1 MHLLAAPN
9 RLLRRM
15 MSFGAPNMT
24 IPRPAALR
32 RATDPVVVG
41 WAVRGLGV
49 AALVFIVAWVAR
61 SEAAAGR
68 DADAAALVAALTVL
82 SMAWLVF
89 LLPRRLDRR
98 LQLTAL
104 VVVGICAATL
114 NHLRPESPAFL
125 VALLAM
131 AGAAGRLPVGSA
143 VGVLTVI
150 AVAITV
156 SEGAGATHTIPAGV
170 SYTVAAAALFGVA
183 AYVRALR
190 EAHRRSERI
199 VVELRATRR
208 AEAKAAALA
217 ERARLAR
224 EMHDILAHVLSA
236 LSLQL
241 EATALL
247 LEEEGASQRA
257 LQQVHRAQR
266 LAHDGLDEAQ
276 QAIGALRGDRLPGPE
291 LLADL
296 VDGFTQATGVAARL
310 AVDGEPRPLARE
322 AGLAVYRTTQEAL
335 TNIRKHAK
343 TADDV
348 TVALRWRPD
357 GLSLT
362 VEDRQPDGQ
371 GAADGAGPAGA
382 TGSGKGTP
390 TDGSGPDGPTTAD
403 AGATGSEGG
412 LATVG
417 AGPAG
422 PGPDGSTTGGGYG
435 LAGMRERAE
444 LLGGELVA
452 GGTAKGF
459 EVRLWLPA

>member
-1 MHLLAAPN
+1 
-9 RLLRRM
+9 
-15 MSFGAPNMT
+15 MT
-24 IPRPAALR
+24 IPRPAPLR

-41 WAVRGLGV
+41 WALRGLGV
-49 AALVFIVAWVAR
+49 AALVFIVAWVTR

-68 DADAAALVAALTVL
+68 DADAAALVVALAVL
-82 SMAWLVF
+82 SVAWLGF
-89 LLPRRLDRR
+89 LLPRHLDRR
-98 LQLTAL
+98 LQLSAL
-104 VVVGICAATL
+104 VAIGICAATL
-114 NHLRPESPAFL
+114 NDLRPQSPAFL
-125 VALLAM
+125 AALLAM
-131 AGAAGRLPVGSA
+131 AGAAGRLPVGPA
-143 VGVLTVI
+143 IGVLAVI
-150 AVAITV
+150 ATAITL

-190 EAHRRSERI
+190 DAHRRSERI
-199 VVELRATRR
+199 VAELRATRR

-291 LLADL
+291 LLEDL
-296 VDGFTQATGVAARL
+296 MGAFTQATGVTARL

-348 TVALRWRPD
+348 TVALHWRPD
-357 GLSLT
+357 GLSLS
-362 VEDRQPDGQ
+362 VEDRDPDGQ
-371 GAADGAGPAGA
+371 GTARTDGAAGSTGPG
-382 TGSGKGTP
+382 
-390 TDGSGPDGPTTAD
+390 GSGPDG
-403 AGATGSEGG
+403 S
-412 LATVG
+412 
-417 AGPAG
+417 
-422 PGPDGSTTGGGYG
+422 GGYG

-452 GGTAKGF
+452 GATAEGF

>member
-1 MHLLAAPN
+1 M
-9 RLLRRM
+9 
-15 MSFGAPNMT
+15 GWAPNMT
-24 IPRPAALR
+24 IQRPGLLR
-32 RATDPVVVG
+32 RATDPAAVG

-49 AALVFIVAWVAR
+49 AALVFIVVWVAR
-61 SEAAAGR
+61 SESAAGR
-68 DADAAALVAALTVL
+68 DADDAALVLAIAVL
-82 SMAWLVF
+82 SVAWLVF
-89 LLPRRLDRR
+89 LLPSRLDQR
-98 LQLTAL
+98 LQLAAL
-104 VVVGICAATL
+104 VVVGLCAATL
-114 NHLRPESPAFL
+114 NHLRPVSPAFL
-125 VALLAM
+125 AALLAM
-131 AGAAGRLPVGSA
+131 AGAAGRLPLGSA
-143 VGVLTVI
+143 VGVMAVI
-150 AVAITV
+150 AAAITV

-190 EAHRRSERI
+190 EAHRRAERI

-241 EATALL
+241 EATGLL

-296 VDGFTQATGVAARL
+296 VEGFTQATGMTARL

-343 TADDV
+343 APGDV

-362 VEDRQPDGQ
+362 VEDRPAGGPDGAMVAAPRTDGSSVDEPEVRGS
-371 GAADGAGPAGA
+371 GAVGAALTGSGADGAG
-382 TGSGKGTP
+382 T
-390 TDGSGPDGPTTAD
+390 
-403 AGATGSEGG
+403 
-412 LATVG
+412 
-417 AGPAG
+417 
-422 PGPDGSTTGGGYG
+422 GGYG

-444 LLGGELVA
+444 LLGGELEA
-452 GGTAKGF
+452 EGTADGF

>member
-1 MHLLAAPN
+1 
-9 RLLRRM
+9 
-15 MSFGAPNMT
+15 MT
-24 IPRPAALR
+24 IPRPAPLR

-41 WAVRGLGV
+41 WALRGLGV

-68 DADAAALVAALTVL
+68 DADAAALVVALAVL
-82 SMAWLVF
+82 SVAWLVF
-89 LLPRRLDRR
+89 LLPRHLDRR
-98 LQLTAL
+98 LQLSAL
-104 VVVGICAATL
+104 VAIGICAATL
-114 NHLRPESPAFL
+114 NHLRPQSPAFL
-125 VALLAM
+125 AALLAM
-131 AGAAGRLPVGSA
+131 AGAAGRLPVGPA
-143 VGVLTVI
+143 VAVLAVI
-150 AVAITV
+150 AVAITL

-190 EAHRRSERI
+190 DAHRRSERI
-199 VVELRATRR
+199 VAELRATRR
-208 AEAKAAALA
+208 AEARAAALA

-247 LEEEGASQRA
+247 LEEERASPRA

-276 QAIGALRGDRLPGPE
+276 QVIGALRGDRLPGPD
-291 LLADL
+291 LLAEL
-296 VDGFTQATGVAARL
+296 VDNFRQATGVAARL
-310 AVDGEPRPLARE
+310 AVDGEPRLLARE
-322 AGLAVYRTTQEAL
+322 AGLAVYRTAQEAL

-348 TVALRWRPD
+348 TVALHWRPD
-357 GLSLT
+357 GLSLS
-362 VEDRQPDGQ
+362 VEDQDPDGQ
-371 GAADGAGPAGA
+371 GTARTDGAAGSTGPG
-382 TGSGKGTP
+382 
-390 TDGSGPDGPTTAD
+390 GSGPDG
-403 AGATGSEGG
+403 S
-412 LATVG
+412 
-417 AGPAG
+417 
-422 PGPDGSTTGGGYG
+422 GGYG

-452 GGTAKGF
+452 GATAEGF